1 MLQKDTGFSWQED
14 IMANRKWQGSFILLL
29 TAFIWGAAFVAQKIG
44 IVVVDAFTFSAS
56 RFLISGIALLP
67 IIFIGRKKDRLSEQ
81 HMSLSPQEKKNRRKV
96 LVTGGVLCGICLAF
110 AANLQQMGMAD
121 TSAGK
126 AGFITALY
134 IVFVPILRLFTKK
147 KVSAAVWISV
157 AVALIGLYLL
167 CVKEDLSV
175 NEGDA
180 LVLLSALCFSF
191 HILIVDKYSPLTNG
205 IQLSCI
211 QFFVVSLLTGIM
223 MLIFE
228 KPNLNAV
235 LSCWAPMLYLGIV
248 SGAAGYT
255 LQIIGQKNAEPTTAS
270 LILSMEA
277 VFASISGVIFLNESF
292 TAKELVGCILMFA
305 AIILSQV
312 SSSKKTFL
320 RNILAKNNK
329 SI

>member
-1 MLQKDTGFSWQED
+1 
-14 IMANRKWQGSFILLL
+14 MANRKWQGSFILFL

-44 IVVVDAFTFSAS
+44 IVVVDAFTFSAA

-67 IIFIGRKKDRLSEQ
+67 IIFIGGKKDRL
-81 HMSLSPQEKKNRRKV
+81 MSMALSPQEKKNQRKT
-96 LVTGGVLCGICLAF
+96 LITGGVLCGIFLAM

-134 IVFVPILRLFTKK
+134 IIFVPILRVFTRK
-147 KVSAAVWISV
+147 KVSSAVWVSV
-157 AVALIGLYLL
+157 AVAFVGLYLL
-167 CVKEDLSV
+167 CVKEGLSV

-191 HILIVDKYSPLTNG
+191 HILIIDKYSPLTNG
-205 IQLSCI
+205 VQMSCI
-211 QFFVVSLLTGIM
+211 QFFVVSFVSAIL

-228 KPNLNAV
+228 KPSLNAV
-235 LSCWAPMLYLGIV
+235 LSCWAPILYLGVV

-277 VFASISGVIFLNESF
+277 VFATITGVIFLNESF
-292 TAKELVGCILMFA
+292 TARELIGSILMFA

-312 SSSKKTFL
+312 SASKQTIF

-329 SI
+329 NI

>member
-1 MLQKDTGFSWQED
+1 
-14 IMANRKWQGSFILLL
+14 MANRKWQGSFILFL

-67 IIFIGRKKDRLSEQ
+67 IIFIGRHKDRLKT
-81 HMSLSPQEKKNRRKV
+81 MSLTPQEKKNQRKT
-96 LVTGGVLCGICLAF
+96 LITGGVLCGIFLAL

-134 IVFVPILRLFTKK
+134 IIFVPILRVFTKK
-147 KVSAAVWISV
+147 KVSSGVWVSV
-157 AVALIGLYLL
+157 AIALVGLYLL
-167 CVKEDLSV
+167 CVKEGLSV

-191 HILIVDKYSPLTNG
+191 HILIIDKYSPLTNG
-205 IQLSCI
+205 VQMSCI
-211 QFFVVSLLTGIM
+211 QFFVVSLVSAIL

-228 KPNLNAV
+228 KPSLNAV
-235 LSCWAPMLYLGIV
+235 LSCWAPILYLGVV

-277 VFASISGVIFLNESF
+277 VFAAITGVIFLNENF
-292 TAKELVGCILMFA
+292 TAKELIGCILMFA

-312 SSSKKTFL
+312 TLSKKTFF
-320 RNILAKNNK
+320 RSILEKNNK